1 MQNIQLHN
9 PFSREMTSISNIF
22 IDCYMPKANGEYVK
36 LYLCLLRQ
44 AAECGCISLDVIADL
59 FDYTEKDVRRGLQYW
74 SDQGLLKLSF
84 DPSGAINDISFLEPK
99 RPADNACTEAA
110 ATAEQTASAAPS
122 ASGSRVSGKSLP
134 KRSLSADR
142 ISDLQKNKDVQRIL
156 FIAESYLGKTLTPTE
171 ITSLLYYYDSLHFDA
186 DLIEYLIEYC
196 ISRGRKSFHYID
208 KVALGWAEAGIRTVQ
223 EAKENSSRYSQKY
236 YSVLNALGIKDR
248 GLVNADVAWIDH
260 WFEDLHFTK
269 EIILEACRRTIAQ
282 IQKPSFE
289 YTNRILETWHKNGIH
304 HLSEIQTLDD
314 KHQQKT
320 AAQKTSSKNNTKTAA
335 THNRFNNF
343 SQREYDFDQLESQL
357 LNQ

>member
-1 MQNIQLHN
+1 MQNIHLHN
-9 PFSREMTSISNIF
+9 PFSRDFTSISNIF
-22 IDCYMPKANGEYVK
+22 LDCYMPKANGEYVK

-44 AAECGCISLDVIADL
+44 ASEGRSISLDAISDL
-59 FDYTEKDVRRGLQYW
+59 FDYTEKDVLRGLQYW
-74 SDQGLLKLSF
+74 CDQGLLKLSR
-84 DPSGAINDISFLEPK
+84 DSSGNIDGISFLEPK
-99 RPADNACTEAA
+99 QPVSSAYTA
-110 ATAEQTASAAPS
+110 ATAAPAAASAKAAEKS
-122 ASGSRVSGKSLP
+122 SLP
-134 KRSLSADR
+134 VCSLSADR
-142 ISDLQKNKDVQRIL
+142 IASLQKNTDVQRIL

-208 KVALGWAEAGIRTVQ
+208 RVALGWAEDGIKTVQ

-260 WFEDLHFTK
+260 WFDDLQFTK
-269 EIILEACRRTIAQ
+269 DIILEACRRTIAQ

-289 YTNRILETWHKNGIH
+289 YTNRILESWHKNGIH
-304 HLSEIQTLDD
+304 HLSEIPALDEKHYQKSFSQKQAASKQTV
-314 KHQQKT
+314 KET
-320 AAQKTSSKNNTKTAA
+320 ASRNK
-335 THNRFNNF
+335 FNNF
-343 SQREYDFDQLESQL
+343 SQRDYDFDELESQL